1 MTVDAAS
8 PVRGALGKKKTKII
22 VSDIGDSN
30 ALYSR
35 VFSTRDGKA
44 VLADLAARFY
54 DNEIKDDFVLRD
66 IGRRD
71 VVLFIKRRVTPQ

>member
-1 MTVDAAS
+1 MISAETS
-8 PVRGALGKKKTKII
+8 TVRGALGKKKATII
-22 VSDIGDSN
+22 VSESDTLDS
-30 ALYSR
+30 LYNR

-44 VLADLAARFY
+44 VLADLAKRFY

-71 VVLFIKRRVTPQ
+71 VVLFIRRRVTP